1 MQVPVIAT
9 LLAVI
14 SKQNRDFPA
23 VVLDKLCF
31 IVTIS
36 MQEGD
41 VLVAKLGLR
50 CLACLASAQCL
61 ALDGEGGL
69 SGVLAP
75 LLEKVDAAL
84 ADASAK
90 PDASR
95 PPVALMQGDGDVQ
108 SQGAVACYLL
118 ASTLP
123 WCTGA
128 LTKVCANYSVLYA
141 TARTNSSSNPTPT
154 PSPVP
159 LRRTLLASCCW
170 RSARRHCRA

>member
-1 MQVPVIAT
+1 VIAT

-14 SKQNRDFPA
+14 SKQNRDFPT

-61 ALDGEGGL
+61 ALDGDGGL

-75 LLEKVDAAL
+75 LLEKVEIAL
-84 ADASAK
+84 ADAAAK
-90 PDASR
+90 PDPSR
-95 PPVALMQGDGDVQ
+95 PPIALMQGDSEVQ

-123 WCTGA
+123 WCAGA
-128 LTKVCANYSVLYA
+128 LAKVCAFCSVLHA
-141 TARTNSSSNPTPT
+141 IVRT
-154 PSPVP
+154 
-159 LRRTLLASCCW
+159 
-170 RSARRHCRA
+170 HYFDF